1 MRDLAFVGAFV
12 MAILPACTPYNGR
25 CAEGL
30 LAMQATSTT
39 CPPRM
44 SLARVCAPEDGGP
57 CGLRCVMPLAHVDDG
72 PASAPRNE
80 DAPQ

>member
-1 MRDLAFVGAFV
+1 MRRFVLLGAIV
-12 MAILPACTPYNGR
+12 VAMLTGCSSYNGR

-44 SLARVCAPEDGGP
+44 SLARVCAPEQDGP
-57 CGLRCVMPLAHVDDG
+57 CGLRCVMPIAHIEDV
-72 PASAPRNE
+72 PAPHGE
-80 DAPQ
+80 DASP